1 MINLLIIILYAIGNQ
16 FQISLIGQ
24 MSISDV
30 AVLAFYLYLPTN
42 RKMVEKLT
50 EDKNIQTITLLYG
63 ILFFIQVI
71 AETMIDNE
79 LESAAKSLA
88 VTILSYLKFIF
99 LWLLI
104 TRKQGNIWWL
114 LLFTSIASLTFK
126 DHMEEA
132 SLEDMLAGEEMG
144 YLKFFLA
151 PLICDIVLLISLYF
165 KRRILYPLFIG
176 TGIFL
181 IILGARSAGL
191 MLFLTGVV
199 AFFIRSKDIINRN
212 TIYSWG
218 IFLTVLCYALYVL
231 YVNAV
236 LSGNIVSG
244 NSSDQLKR
252 LDNPY
257 NPISLLFT
265 GRTEST
271 ASLKAIADSPWI
283 GWGAWRAD
291 PNYKYHRYISKELGE
306 KFDVN
311 RTGHHWIPTHSVI
324 FGAGVNNGVFAII
337 AICAIIFY
345 FIYKGGKSLTSDN
358 PYLYL
363 IIFCI
368 MELLWNGFFSPTSHF
383 RYSFPEYFVYCL
395 FSYKLYM
402 RNKNFQKLN
411 YAKKYLSSHTY
422 SRKPTNTEKNR

>member
-1 MINLLIIILYAIGNQ
+1 MINLLIILLYAIGNQ

-50 EDKNIQTITLLYG
+50 EDKNIQTITILYG

-79 LESAAKSLA
+79 LENAAKSLA

-132 SLEDMLAGEEMG
+132 SLDDMLAGEEMG
-144 YLKFFLA
+144 YLKHFFA
-151 PLICDIVLLISLYF
+151 PLICDIVLLLSLYF
-165 KRRILYPLFIG
+165 KKRILYPMFISA
-176 TGIFL
+176 GIFL
-181 IILGARSAGL
+181 IILGARSSGL
-191 MLFLTGVV
+191 MLFFTGVV

-212 TIYSWG
+212 ILYSWG

-244 NSSDQLKR
+244 NSREQLR
-252 LDNPY
+252 RIDNPY

-271 ASLKAIADSPWI
+271 ASLKAISDSPWI
-283 GWGAWRAD
+283 GWGAWKED
-291 PNYKYHRYISKELGE
+291 PNYKYHKYISKELGE
-306 KFDVN
+306 KFDIN

-324 FGAGVNNGVFAII
+324 LGAGVNNGIFALFAI
-337 AICAIIFY
+337 CVIIFY
-345 FIYKGGKSLTSDN
+345 FIYKGCKSLSYNN

-363 IIFCI
+363 VIFCI
-368 MELLWNGFFSPTSHF
+368 MELLWNGFFFT
-383 RYSFPEYFVYCL
+383 YQSF
-395 FSYKLYM
+395 
-402 RNKNFQKLN
+402 QI
-411 YAKKYLSSHTY
+411 
-422 SRKPTNTEKNR
+422 

>member
-1 MINLLIIILYAIGNQ
+1 MINLLIILLYAIGNQ

-24 MSISDV
+24 MSISDI

-71 AETMIDNE
+71 TETMIDNE

-114 LLFTSIASLTFK
+114 LLFTSIASLAFK
-126 DHMEEA
+126 DPMEEA

-144 YLKFFLA
+144 YLKYFLA
-151 PLICDIVLLISLYF
+151 PLICDIIILISLYF
-165 KRRILYPLFIG
+165 KRKILYPLFIAS
-176 TGIFL
+176 GIFL
-181 IILGARSAGL
+181 IILGARSSGL

-199 AFFIRSKDIINRN
+199 TFFIRSKDIINRN
-212 TIYSWG
+212 ILYSWG

-244 NSSDQLKR
+244 NSREQLR
-252 LDNPY
+252 RIDNPY

-271 ASLKAIADSPWI
+271 VSLKAISDSPWI
-283 GWGAWRAD
+283 GWGAWRED
-291 PNYKYHRYISKELGE
+291 SNYKYHKIQSKFLNE
-306 KFDVN
+306 KFDKQRVD
-311 RTGHHWIPTHSVI
+311 HHWIPTHSVI
-324 FGAGVNNGVFAII
+324 LGAGVNNGIFAML
-337 AICAIIFY
+337 AISIIIFF
-345 FIYKGGKSLTSDN
+345 FIYKGGKSLVPSN

-363 IIFCI
+363 VIFCL
-368 MELLWNGFFSPTSHF
+368 MELIWNGLFSPTSHF
-383 RYSFPEYFVYCL
+383 RNSFPEYFVYCL
-395 FSYKLYM
+395 FSYKLYEQ
-402 RNKNFQKLN
+402 RKNKF
-411 YAKKYLSSHTY
+411 KKIYV
-422 SRKPTNTEKNR
+422 EKYISNNPHFRRQNIIKKNH